1 MDGAGPFFFEGNKIG
16 VLIIHG
22 GGGGTCADL
31 KPLAEDLHKKGGYTI
46 NVPLLPGF
54 GTKPEDLKN
63 ISIEDWKSALDE
75 ELTILKN
82 KCNRICVGGHSM
94 GGILTL
100 ILTAN
105 YNLDAI
111 FTISAPRGIQTP
123 LIHLVPFFKIFVKY
137 HKTNSEQLKKDTNG
151 KWIGYD
157 KIPVNIGIKVKKL
170 MKEMK
175 ECLPKVKCPTL
186 LFQGRLDSKIKRKS
200 MDYIFSNITSK
211 VKKKIW
217 LEHNGH
223 PILDSPD
230 HNQIVSETLNFINEN
245 CP

>member
-1 MDGAGPFFFEGNKIG
+1 MDGAGPFFFEGNKVG

-111 FTISAPRGIQTP
+111 FTINAPFPI
-123 LIHLVPFFKIFVKY
+123 IFLQINDM
-137 HKTNSEQLKKDTNG
+137 TN
-151 KWIGYD
+151 
-157 KIPVNIGIKVKKL
+157 
-170 MKEMK
+170 
-175 ECLPKVKCPTL
+175 
-186 LFQGRLDSKIKRKS
+186 
-200 MDYIFSNITSK
+200 
-211 VKKKIW
+211 
-217 LEHNGH
+217 
-223 PILDSPD
+223 
-230 HNQIVSETLNFINEN
+230 
-245 CP
+245 